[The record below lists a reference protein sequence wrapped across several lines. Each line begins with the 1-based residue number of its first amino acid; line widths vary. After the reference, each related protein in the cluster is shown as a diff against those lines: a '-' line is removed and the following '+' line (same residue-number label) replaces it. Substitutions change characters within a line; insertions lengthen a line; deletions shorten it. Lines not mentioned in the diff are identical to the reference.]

1 MKSSC
6 RLTRPPI
13 LNGFIYP
20 FVFLV
25 AFMFLTVT
33 SASIHLYQNHQYNTD
48 LHVKKIVINTL
59 IQSGLAKFGDET
71 KQNQELPES
80 GETTYFFPDGE
91 VNITYVRI
99 EGRTYFLQLSILTKD
114 GTRKN
119 LNRRYETEL

>member
-1 MKSSC
+1 
-6 RLTRPPI
+6 
-13 LNGFIYP
+13 
-20 FVFLV
+20 
-25 AFMFLTVT
+25 MFLTVT